1 MIIILSIITFGL
13 SLWLVHVS
21 MDNLISIAVRSIVI
35 PIGMLCMF
43 GSCIA
48 FFLSILNLIL

>member
-1 MIIILSIITFGL
+1 MIAVLSIITFVL

-21 MDNLISIAVRSIVI
+21 MDSLLSIAVRSIVI

-48 FFLSILNLIL
+48 FFLSILNLIV

>member
-1 MIIILSIITFGL
+1 MISILSIITFGL
-13 SLWLVHVS
+13 SLWLVYVS
-21 MDNLISIAVRSIVI
+21 MDSLISIAVRSIVI

>member
-1 MIIILSIITFGL
+1 MITLLSIIAFGL
-13 SLWLVHVS
+13 SLWLVHLS
-21 MDNLISIAVRSIVI
+21 MDNILSIAVRSIVI

-48 FFLSILNLIL
+48 LFLSILNLIL

>member
-1 MIIILSIITFGL
+1 MIAVLSIIAFVL

-21 MDNLISIAVRSIVI
+21 MDSLLSIAVRSIVI

>member
-1 MIIILSIITFGL
+1 MIAVLSIITFVL

-21 MDNLISIAVRSIVI
+21 MDSLLSIAVRSIVI

>member
-1 MIIILSIITFGL
+1 MITLLSIIAFGL
-13 SLWLVHVS
+13 SLWLVYLS
-21 MDNLISIAVRSIVI
+21 MDNILSIAVRSIVI

>member
-1 MIIILSIITFGL
+1 MIAVISIITFVL

-21 MDNLISIAVRSIVI
+21 MDSLLSIAVRSIVI

>member
-1 MIIILSIITFGL
+1 MIAVLSIITFAL

-21 MDNLISIAVRSIVI
+21 MDSLLSIAVRSIVI

-43 GSCIA
+43 GSCVA
-48 FFLSILNLIL
+48 FFLSILNLII

>member
-1 MIIILSIITFGL
+1 MITLLSIIAFGL
-13 SLWLVHVS
+13 SLWLVHLS
-21 MDNLISIAVRSIVI
+21 MDNILSIAVRSIVI

>member
-1 MIIILSIITFGL
+1 MITLLSIIAFGL
-13 SLWLVHVS
+13 SLWLLHLA
-21 MDNLISIAVRSIVI
+21 MDNILSIAVRSIVI